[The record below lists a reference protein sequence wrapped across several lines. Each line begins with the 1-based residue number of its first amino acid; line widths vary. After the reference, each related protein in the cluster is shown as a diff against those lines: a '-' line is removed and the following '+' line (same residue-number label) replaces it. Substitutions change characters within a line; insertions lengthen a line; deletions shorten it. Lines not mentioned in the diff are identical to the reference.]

1 MVRCAPHQHA
11 PPEEARDESHGGP
24 VAADLGGWLRLTGHL
39 SLTATAAAEA
49 KDLDGI
55 AVLEGKKATL

>member
-1 MVRCAPHQHA
+1 MRS
-11 PPEEARDESHGGP
+11 R
-24 VAADLGGWLRLTGHL
+24 GWLRLTGHL